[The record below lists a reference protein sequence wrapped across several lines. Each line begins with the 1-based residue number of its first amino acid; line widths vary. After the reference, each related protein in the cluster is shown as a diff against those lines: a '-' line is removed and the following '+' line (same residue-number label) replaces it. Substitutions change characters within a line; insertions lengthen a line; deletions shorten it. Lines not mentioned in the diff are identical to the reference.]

1 MAYTW
6 SNALNPRSTSLT
18 DRRITLPP
26 RQYMRET
33 SKKTVVFFYSASRK
47 TVGGVLPCHAL
58 AGANQCFQGVMES
71 SAKTEVTRLLR
82 DWSAGDEGALEKLTP
97 LIYSELRRLA
107 RHYMD
112 QERPGHT
119 LQPTAL
125 VNEVYLRLVDSPSIQ
140 WESRSHFFGICARL
154 MRRILIDSARSRCFQ
169 KRGGNAVHIS
179 LEEATVTGSEP
190 AEELIALDAALSEF
204 ALVDE
209 RASRV
214 VELRFF
220 GGLSVD
226 EAANFLG
233 VSQETVFRDW
243 RLAKTWLLRRLSE
256 DGRCAI

>member
-1 MAYTW
+1 VGWTGVPVAEQF
-6 SNALNPRSTSLT
+6 
-18 DRRITLPP
+18 RIN
-26 RQYMRET
+26 EW
-33 SKKTVVFFYSASRK
+33 FSRCY
-47 TVGGVLPCHAL
+47 GVLRQ
-58 AGANQCFQGVMES
+58 N
-71 SAKTEVTRLLR
+71 EVTRLLQA
-82 DWSAGDEGALEKLTP
+82 WSGGDESALESLTP
-97 LIYSELRRLA
+97 LIYAELRRLA
-107 RHYMD
+107 RHYMNR
-112 QERPGHT
+112 ERPGHT

-125 VNEVYLRLVDSPSIQ
+125 VNEVYLRLVDSPGIEWQ
-140 WESRSHFFGICARL
+140 SRSHFFGICARL
-154 MRRILIDSARSRCFQ
+154 MRRILIDSARSRHYQ
-169 KRGGNAVHIS
+169 KRAGNAVHIS

-204 ALVDE
+204 ATVDE

-256 DGRCAI
+256 DGPRAL